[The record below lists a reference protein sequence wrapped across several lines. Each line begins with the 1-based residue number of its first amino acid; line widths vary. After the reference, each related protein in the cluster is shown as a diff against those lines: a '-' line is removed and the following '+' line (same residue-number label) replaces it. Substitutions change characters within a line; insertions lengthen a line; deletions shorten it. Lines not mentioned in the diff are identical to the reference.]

1 MTVAAILEG
10 KGRNVV
16 TTTPKAS
23 VSDVVTALARHRIG
37 AVVVVDSA
45 QKILG
50 IVSERDVVRALS
62 SGSDVLAGP
71 VASIMTRNVITC
83 GETDTVDQVMA
94 LMTRGHFRHVPVIA
108 DGRLAGIVSIGDV
121 VKARIEQIEREAE
134 HMRAYIAS
142 A

>member
-1 MTVAAILEG
+1 MTVAAILGG

-23 VSDVVTALARHRIG
+23 VSEVVTALARHRIG

-45 QKILG
+45 EKIVG

-62 SGSDVLAGP
+62 AGGDVLAGP
-71 VASIMTRNVITC
+71 VAAIMTRTVVTC
-83 GETDTVDQVMA
+83 SEADTVDQVMA
-94 LMTRGHFRHVPVIA
+94 RMTRGRFRHLPVV
-108 DGRLAGIVSIGDV
+108 DGGRLAGIVSIGDV

-134 HMRAYIAS
+134 HLRAYIAS